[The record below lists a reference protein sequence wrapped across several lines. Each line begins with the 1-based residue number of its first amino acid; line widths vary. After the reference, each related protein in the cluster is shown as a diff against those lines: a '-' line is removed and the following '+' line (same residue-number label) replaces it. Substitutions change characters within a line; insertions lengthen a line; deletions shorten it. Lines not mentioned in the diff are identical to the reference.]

1 MNILQNSALTLTFCI
16 DNNIRINELI
26 KELQTNYNVRY
37 NDGLELVTIRHY
49 NERASSH
56 VLQGKVVLL
65 EQQNRTVVQYVV
77 R

>member
-1 MNILQNSALTLTFCI
+1 MNIIQNSALTLTFCI
-16 DNNIRINELI
+16 DNNHQIQVLI
-26 KELQTNYNVRY
+26 GELQSAYNVRY

-49 NERASSH
+49 NERATAH